1 MTHLGFFV
9 EPRCISG
16 INNISAMLFRRVL
29 GVQTDIFPMPKAA
42 KLAMVPVK
50 RAALLFAEI
59 NPNRHTI

>member
-1 MTHLGFFV
+1 
-9 EPRCISG
+9 
-16 INNISAMLFRRVL
+16 
-29 GVQTDIFPMPKAA
+29 MPKAA

>member
-9 EPRCISG
+9 EPHCFSR
-16 INNISAMLFRRVL
+16 INNINAMLLRRVL

-42 KLAMVPVK
+42 KLARLPVK
-50 RAALLFAEI
+50 RAALFFAEI

>member
-1 MTHLGFFV
+1 MTHPCFFV
-9 EPRCISG
+9 EQGCIFG

-42 KLAMVPVK
+42 KLAMLPVK

-59 NPNRHTI
+59 NPNRHAI

>member
-1 MTHLGFFV
+1 MTHFGFFV

-16 INNISAMLFRRVL
+16 TNNINAMLLRRVL

-50 RAALLFAEI
+50 RAALFFAEI